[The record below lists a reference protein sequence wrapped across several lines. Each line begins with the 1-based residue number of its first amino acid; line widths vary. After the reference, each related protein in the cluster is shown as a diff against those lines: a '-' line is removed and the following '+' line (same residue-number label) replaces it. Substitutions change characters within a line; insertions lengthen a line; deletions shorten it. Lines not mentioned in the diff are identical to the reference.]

1 MPIRATYNKS
11 IPDILKIY
19 DIKRNKN
26 KNISVNLVKN
36 KENLYN
42 ITFNNLTLDDLD
54 FFSKSHKQFTS
65 DELDEMIYHKKM
77 RRNIKDRSKN
87 IQKMFLHGGN
97 RAQNLGVGDIVKI
110 DNKILMTKSC
120 NYYKPYHTFT
130 ELSTLKEY
138 DYDLGKKEVKIL
150 LSQNVK
156 FDIET
161 FDTASLKDKYSV
173 NDAELIEEIENDFL
187 PEVMNNMQQELSL
200 RDISIQI
207 TDKIINECVEKLS
220 NNYENIHNI
229 NQYNSNH
236 NSCLDSILTQYSDDF
251 EDESDDEIESKQ
263 NLINDKKIEK
273 NKKEIMDN
281 YLKSNTENIKN
292 VIENTPKIIKHEN
305 NTTVQEELYPVIDKL
320 IKEIQIDSLM
330 HEIKD
335 VSDKTDNT
343 NVNENS
349 INEQDSDNLKNDNKS
364 NDPEQEEKGYCVIS

>member
-1 MPIRATYNKS
+1 MPIRGTFHNS

-26 KNISVNLVKN
+26 KNVSVNLVKN

-42 ITFNNLTLDDLD
+42 ITFNNLSLEDLD

-65 DELDEMIYHKKM
+65 DELDEMIYHQKM
-77 RRNIKDRSKN
+77 RRSIKNRSKK
-87 IQKMFLHGGN
+87 IQKLFMHSN
-97 RAQNLGVGDIVKI
+97 KKQILGVGDIVKI

-138 DYDLGKKEVKIL
+138 DYDLGKKEVKVL

-161 FDTASLKDKYSV
+161 FDMMSLKDKYSEN
-173 NDAELIEEIENDFL
+173 NDAKLIEEIENDFL

-229 NQYNSNH
+229 DQYSKKH
-236 NSCLDSILTQYSDDF
+236 NTCLDSIMTQYSDDF
-251 EDESDDEIESKQ
+251 EDESEDEDESK
-263 NLINDKKIEK
+263 NDIIDSKEDEK
-273 NKKEIMDN
+273 NKKEIVDN
-281 YLKSNTENIKN
+281 YLKNNTENIKN
-292 VIENTPKIIKHEN
+292 VINNTPKIINHEN
-305 NTTVQEELYPVIDKL
+305 NDVVQEELYPVIDKL
-320 IKEIQIDSLM
+320 IQDIQDIS
-330 HEIKD
+330 
-335 VSDKTDNT
+335 N
-343 NVNENS
+343 NNENY
-349 INEQDSDNLKNDNKS
+349 NDNENPKLEKDTTLKK
-364 NDPEQEEKGYCVIS
+364 NNNQNNEEQEEKGYCVIS